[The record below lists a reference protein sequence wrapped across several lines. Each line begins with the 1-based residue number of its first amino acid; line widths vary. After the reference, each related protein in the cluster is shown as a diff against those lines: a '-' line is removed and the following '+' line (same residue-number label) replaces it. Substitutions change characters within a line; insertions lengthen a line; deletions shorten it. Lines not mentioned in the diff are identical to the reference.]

1 MAAIQE
7 GTCIVIF
14 VLRACKSLPK
24 VLNFEFFGLKF
35 VLYEFWFVIWVSLPK
50 TVWILFTADMPEQ
63 REEAPAENKAA
74 SSQVIYVCR
83 IIFS

>member
-35 VLYEFWFVIWVSLPK
+35 VLYEF
-50 TVWILFTADMPEQ
+50 
-63 REEAPAENKAA
+63 
-74 SSQVIYVCR
+74 
-83 IIFS
+83 